1 MNDRIGEL
9 LPKNIRIRLA
19 SASPRRR
26 ELLSAMGIPFTVSP
40 CDVDE
45 QIGEGTHPAD
55 AVILLSAR
63 KAQAAA
69 ACFGTEDVILSSDTL
84 VEIDGVPLGKPKDEA
99 DALSM
104 LLRLSGRE
112 HRVHTG
118 LSVAWHG
125 ECRTVRDTTRVFMR
139 PFTEEEARAY
149 IATGEPA
156 DKAGAYAIQ
165 GIASAFIEKIDGD
178 YFNVVGLPTCR
189 MFGLL
194 REAFGIEPEDVICK
208 NNV

>member
-55 AVILLSAR
+55 AVLLLSAR

-69 ACFGTEDVILSSDTL
+69 ACFGTEDVILASDTL

-165 GIASAFIEKIDGD
+165 GLGGALVDRIEGAYDT
-178 YFNVVGLPTCR
+178 VVGLPCAAVER
-189 MFGLL
+189 LLLAALGLSD
-194 REAFGIEPEDVICK
+194 R
-208 NNV
+208 

>member
-55 AVILLSAR
+55 AVLLLSAR

-69 ACFGTEDVILSSDTL
+69 ACFGTEDVILASDTL

-165 GIASAFIEKIDGD
+165 GLGGALVDRIEGAYDT
-178 YFNVVGLPTCR
+178 VVGLPCAAVEHLLLAAL
-189 MFGLL
+189 GLSD
-194 REAFGIEPEDVICK
+194 R
-208 NNV
+208 

>member
-69 ACFGTEDVILSSDTL
+69 ACFGTEDVILASDTL

-165 GIASAFIEKIDGD
+165 GLGGALVDRIEGAYDT
-178 YFNVVGLPTCR
+178 VVGLPCAAVER
-189 MFGLL
+189 LLLAALGLSN
-194 REAFGIEPEDVICK
+194 R
-208 NNV
+208 

>member
-69 ACFGTEDVILSSDTL
+69 ACFGTEDIILASDTL

-139 PFTEEEARAY
+139 PFTEAEARAY

-165 GIASAFIEKIDGD
+165 GLGGALVDRIEGAYDT
-178 YFNVVGLPTCR
+178 VVGLPCAAVER
-189 MFGLL
+189 LLLAVLGLSD
-194 REAFGIEPEDVICK
+194 R
-208 NNV
+208 

>member
-55 AVILLSAR
+55 AVLLLSAR

-69 ACFGTEDVILSSDTL
+69 ACFGTKDVILASDTL

-139 PFTEEEARAY
+139 PFTETEARAY

-165 GIASAFIEKIDGD
+165 GLGGALVDRIEGAYDT
-178 YFNVVGLPTCR
+178 VVGLPCAAVER
-189 MFGLL
+189 LLLAVLGLSD
-194 REAFGIEPEDVICK
+194 R
-208 NNV
+208 

>member
-69 ACFGTEDVILSSDTL
+69 ACFGTEDVILASDTL

-156 DKAGAYAIQ
+156 GKAGAYAIQ
-165 GIASAFIEKIDGD
+165 GLGGALVDRIEGAYDT
-178 YFNVVGLPTCR
+178 VVGLPCAAVER
-189 MFGLL
+189 LLLAVLGLSD
-194 REAFGIEPEDVICK
+194 R
-208 NNV
+208 

>member
-1 MNDRIGEL
+1 MNYRIGEL
-9 LPKNIRIRLA
+9 LPPHIRIRLA

-26 ELLSAMGIPFTVSP
+26 ELLSAMGLSFTVCP

-45 QIGEGTHPAD
+45 TVGEGTHPAD
-55 AVILLSAR
+55 AVLLLSAR

-69 ACFGTEDVILSSDTL
+69 CFGAEDVILASDTL

-99 DALSM
+99 DALAM

-118 LSVAWHG
+118 VSVMWHG
-125 ECRTVRDTTRVFMR
+125 ECRTARDTTRVFMR
-139 PFTEEEARAY
+139 PFTEAEARDY

-165 GIASAFIEKIDGD
+165 GLGGALVDRIEGAYDT
-178 YFNVVGLPTCR
+178 VVGLPCAVVDR
-189 MFGLL
+189 LLSAFLGLSD
-194 REAFGIEPEDVICK
+194 R
-208 NNV
+208 